1 MSRDLTKYNY
11 QDLVDRM
18 TDNLSEK
25 EGWGDAYDS
34 SMGQTLIQMVADAT
48 DILHYM
54 QERRSRE
61 SYLKT
66 AKLPS
71 SIRALA
77 GERGYRPR
85 RNVSSSGFLKI
96 GLYDAAGNQLSPQ
109 GTVFIPRYTKFFYDD
124 VTFVNKEDIYIT
136 TDTPEVE
143 FEVME
148 GTPQVETYNPVG
160 TSFFGQNGY
169 ILYTDYIDI
178 EENSVVIKDEDD
190 DEWIDIRSNP
200 LTSSYKGALSF
211 VGSSDK
217 YYDIKIS
224 VDGLR
229 VIFGDGKFGARP
241 QSELTVEWVKS
252 SGDDINIITTG
263 LAFKLQQNTLTDDIN
278 VTPPNIYYYKI
289 ENITPI
295 RGGLAGESIETIRLK
310 APEYFKTGDR
320 AVTRQDFDFWLVR
333 SGIGGIVDVNS
344 YGEQELGLNIY
355 RMNQAYCS
363 YLTSTGDDM
372 TTEQLEDARE
382 FIDTY
387 KVGIPHITFV
397 PADKLYFQYNL
408 QIARDRGLRVS
419 NSEVYQY
426 VRQQIANL
434 FKFEEG
440 SINRPVYFS
449 EMIEFLHNLTITR
462 DGIEQK
468 IARYVTLESNVV
480 YPVTI
485 EDAGDRFVQLPPRF
499 LNNKFD
505 DDQLLENS
513 AIVVDPDYLEWDD
526 ETGEIVPLITNGQL
540 ESSIDY
546 SNATITLPTSLSFG
560 SYYIMYKEDEHN
572 NIKPNERSV
581 VAVLNPKEKFEDTTE
596 TLSTIEFI

>member
-1 MSRDLTKYNY
+1 MSRDLTTYNY

-18 TDNLSEK
+18 TENLSEK

-61 SYLKT
+61 SYLET

-96 GLYDAAGNQLSPQ
+96 GLYDASGNQLSPQ
-109 GTVFIPRYTKFFYDD
+109 GTVFIPRYTKFFYDE
-124 VTFVNKEDIYIT
+124 VTFVNKEDIFIT
-136 TDTPEVE
+136 ADSPEIT

-148 GTPQVETYNPVG
+148 GIPQTETYDPTS

-169 ILYTDYIDI
+169 ILYTDYVGM
-178 EENSVVIKDEDD
+178 EENSIVINDGDG
-190 DEWIDIRSNP
+190 DEWVDVRSSSI
-200 LTSSYKGALSF
+200 TSTYKGALSF
-211 VGSSDK
+211 VENTEK
-217 YYDIKIS
+217 YYDVKIS

-229 VIFGDGKFGARP
+229 VIFGDGQFGAKP
-241 QSELTVEWVKS
+241 QTALTVEWVES
-252 SGDDINIITTG
+252 TGEDTNITATG
-263 LAFKLQQNTLTDDIN
+263 LEFKLQQNTLQDDIN
-278 VTPPNIYYYKI
+278 VIPPNVYYYKI
-289 ENITPI
+289 ENVTPI
-295 RGGLAGESIETIRLK
+295 RGGLAAESIATIRLK

-320 AVTRQDFDFWLVR
+320 AVTRQDFDFWMVR
-333 SGIGGIVDVNS
+333 SGIGGIVDVNN

-363 YLTSTGDDM
+363 YLTSGGDDL
-372 TTEQLEDARE
+372 TADQLEAARE
-382 FIDTY
+382 FIDNY
-387 KVGIPHITFV
+387 KVGIPHITFI

-408 QIARDRGLRVS
+408 KIARDQNLRVS

-426 VRQQIANL
+426 VREQIAEVFA
-434 FKFEEG
+434 FKEG

-462 DGIEQK
+462 DGIVQN

-480 YPVTI
+480 YPITI
-485 EDAGDRFVQLPPRF
+485 ETTDDRLVRLPPRF
-499 LNNKFD
+499 LNNKFLE
-505 DDQLLENS
+505 DQFLENS
-513 AIVVDPDYLEWDD
+513 ATVIGADYLN
-526 ETGEIVPLITNGQL
+526 TVIPGIITRSTF

-546 SNATITLPTSLSFG
+546 NNATISLPASTILPNG
-560 SYYIMYKEDEHN
+560 DYYIMYKEDIHN

-581 VAVLNPKEKFEDTTE
+581 VAVLNPKSKYEDSTE